1 MTGKKRSGG
10 LHAVWAAGCLDRLT
24 RWGSGHSSGSF
35 LCTRGG
41 FDGLRGLTLLML
53 GLWKV
58 TDREDEFNSLTIG
71 RSSVNVIMVSMVM
84 GLAGSTLNVTV
95 TMSGSFKLPLSVA
108 AGDHASLFSAVG
120 YPENI
125 T

>member
-1 MTGKKRSGG
+1 MT
-10 LHAVWAAGCLDRLT
+10 
-24 RWGSGHSSGSF
+24 
-35 LCTRGG
+35 
-41 FDGLRGLTLLML
+41 
-53 GLWKV
+53 
-58 TDREDEFNSLTIG
+58 
-71 RSSVNVIMVSMVM
+71 VIMVQMVT

-120 YPENI
+120 HSETI